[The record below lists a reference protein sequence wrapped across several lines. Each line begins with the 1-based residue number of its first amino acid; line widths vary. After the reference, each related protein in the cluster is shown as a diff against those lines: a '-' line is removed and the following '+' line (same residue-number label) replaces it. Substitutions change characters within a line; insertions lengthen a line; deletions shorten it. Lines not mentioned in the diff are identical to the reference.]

1 MEPQGVSD
9 WQTVTAEAGVRLW
22 LWPVGCPG
30 SHWAA
35 GNGGVFSAE
44 EAGDSSRK
52 VQVSGVC
59 LAGGRLPCVLESEL
73 KMEGPF
79 DTGTVARCGRGTWS
93 GLLLVT

>member
-59 LAGGRLPCVLESEL
+59 LAGGAATLCFG
-73 KMEGPF
+73 K
-79 DTGTVARCGRGTWS
+79 
-93 GLLLVT
+93 